1 MTANVIVHIILGLLG
16 TELFTLN
23 VTGIIYCFAFVA
35 FTQASEI
42 YRLHSDNLKK
52 LKKAAE
58 TQEEEEHEEARKRL
72 YKEMFQTYME
82 NFFLHSCIVLFAA
95 EVGRMGGF

>member
-1 MTANVIVHIILGLLG
+1 MTGNIIVHILLGLLG
-16 TELFTLN
+16 TELFTLTFSGL
-23 VTGIIYCFAFVA
+23 VYCILFVA

-42 YRLHSDNLKK
+42 YRLHSDDLKK

-58 TQEEEEHEEARKRL
+58 NQTDEESEKARKTL
-72 YKEMFQTYME
+72 YKEMLQAYGE
-82 NFFLHSCIVLFAA
+82 NFFLQSCIVLFAA